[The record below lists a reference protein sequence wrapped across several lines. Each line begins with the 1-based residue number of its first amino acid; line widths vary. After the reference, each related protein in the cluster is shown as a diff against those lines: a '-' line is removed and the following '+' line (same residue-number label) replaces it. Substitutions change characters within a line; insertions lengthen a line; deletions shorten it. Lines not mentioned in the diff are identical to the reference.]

1 MKDQQTL
8 LSLKHNIQLRP
19 EPVQLVPL
27 QPPADNFGQGFLSKR
42 KDPFYGNLKTPESN
56 SNSKKG
62 VKRIKS
68 LESKLQPRLGNSV
81 HSTVNFLSQL
91 AIFGENTDSILIE
104 LANVNLHLGTK
115 TNSSRF
121 KWLKTLN
128 HYVKIRYFYSEL
140 EQCLYNPGMFFTF
153 FRSLIGNFGRSG
165 KLTFYEFKHIKR
177 QYLTPKLFHPK
188 FVVSVLK
195 NRLKQHQDSLIQSF
209 SDFQVEVTRK
219 SMCSFMMSSL
229 G

>member
-1 MKDQQTL
+1 
-8 LSLKHNIQLRP
+8 
-19 EPVQLVPL
+19 VQLVTI
-27 QPPADNFGQGFLSKR
+27 PPHHPNLLSKR
-42 KDPFYGNLKTPESN
+42 KEPFYNPIKTPDSN
-56 SNSKKG
+56 STSKKG
-62 VKRIKS
+62 SKRIKT
-68 LESKLQPRLGNSV
+68 LESKLQPRLGNV
-81 HSTVNFLSQL
+81 VQSTSDFLSKL
-91 AIFGENTDSILIE
+91 GLFGDNTDSILVE

-140 EQCLYNPGMFFTF
+140 EQCLYNPSMFFTF

-177 QYLTPKLFHPK
+177 QYLTPKLFHPQ

-195 NRLKQHQDSLIQSF
+195 NRLKQHQESLIKSF
-209 SDFQVEVTRK
+209 SELQVE
-219 SMCSFMMSSL
+219 
-229 G
+229 